1 MNRQWHKVSR
11 QPKVYLAGRIPS
23 VPNSRAGCVVR
34 LSARDPGRERRYADI
49 RAARR
54 RRTSPYAELGGH
66 YRIGSDHPITDKLG
80 GLGFVKTKGARSASN
95 TSSETPA
102 SSPRSNWAKVVDAQP
117 ASGATSSRRRASAR
131 GVRRRLYRCRPA
143 SRPHDGRRG
152 HGCRRVYRSRRDAQ
166 SLQHRARLGGRHRR
180 CRWAGAQRALGQAG
194 GCRNRRHGRR
204 RRSPLGQGFRSAPA
218 DRDAPQWS
226 AGRLAR
232 GEPAGTRQP
241 STRCLWW
248 PPGRAV
254 GHLLAPQIAAWDP
267 AVDQPC
273 RL

>member
-1 MNRQWHKVSR
+1 LLVGSHLSPTAVRVCSAVECSR
-11 QPKVYLAGRIPS
+11 SGP
-23 VPNSRAGCVVR
+23 
-34 LSARDPGRERRYADI
+34 
-49 RAARR
+49 RAALRGHSCR
-54 RRTSPYAELGGH
+54 PPPANFALRELGGH